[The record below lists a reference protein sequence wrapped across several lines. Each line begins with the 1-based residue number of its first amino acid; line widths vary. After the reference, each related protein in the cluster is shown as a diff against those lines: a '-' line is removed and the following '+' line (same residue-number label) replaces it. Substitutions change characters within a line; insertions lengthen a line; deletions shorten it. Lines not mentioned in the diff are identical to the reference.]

1 MPRIAGVRALAVA
14 VAFLGGL
21 ATPRAAHASLIGSSA
36 TVTFVEPGFPDAVTV
51 VTVGAGPEI
60 TPGDASAIGDDI
72 LLDGE
77 FIDLD
82 AFSIVYRVRGDGDPV
97 PGSPG
102 FFTTGFDPDAMYVF
116 SGLTFG
122 PTPFRITDVGI
133 GLVNVIGV
141 ALGPQV
147 SFTDTSVSLV
157 IGTLGVGEIPGGL
170 DLGTITLSLRVE
182 PIGPTQAVPEPRTLA
197 ALALGLLAVGW
208 RHRGR
213 RS

>member
-1 MPRIAGVRALAVA
+1 MPRIAGVRALGVA

-21 ATPRAAHASLIGSSA
+21 AMAPAAQASLIGTSA

-82 AFSIVYRVRGDGDPV
+82 AFTLTYRVRGDGDPV

-102 FFTTGFDPDAMYVF
+102 FFTTGFDPAAMYVF
-116 SGLTFG
+116 SDLTFG
-122 PTPFRITDVGI
+122 PTPFRIIDVGI
-133 GLVNVIGV
+133 GLANVIGV

-147 SFTDTSVSLV
+147 TFTDTSVSLV
-157 IGTLGVGEIPGGL
+157 IGTLGVGEVPGGF

-182 PIGPTQAVPEPRTLA
+182 PIGPVQAVPEPS
-197 ALALGLLAVGW
+197 ALAVLAFGLMVVGW

-213 RS
+213 C